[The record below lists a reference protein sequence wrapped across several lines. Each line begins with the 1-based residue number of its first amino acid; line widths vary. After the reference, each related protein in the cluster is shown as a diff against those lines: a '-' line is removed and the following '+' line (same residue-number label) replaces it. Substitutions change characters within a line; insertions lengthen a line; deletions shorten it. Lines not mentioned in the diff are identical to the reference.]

1 MLRARK
7 DPHGSRLRLPALAA
21 LPNIDKIVELLSN
34 AEANKGAEVE
44 LSWMLADGVTPFS
57 LVAII
62 SRSGGEPVWTL
73 TRGKQELAKEIWNYG
88 TRDVGLILNLVLS
101 ECMGDTMPSTPTPH
115 TTSIGPGDMGRT
127 NASLA
132 GSYSTSLMG
141 LQQTA
146 GARVPTMQFAK
157 PIKPP
162 AMEGDLQDVQ
172 LPNLLQTVT
181 MGQMTG
187 KLLIHNKEQATAELY
202 FVDGNLKHA
211 TVLDIKGDGAISEL
225 VTWDSGKFFFFKDDR
240 TDQQTVTRRLDALL
254 LEAVTLLDQS
264 QALMVFGLKMDSY
277 VGKKHPNLSERGF
290 EERVA
295 AGAPVNMHLQ
305 KQFYLHLDGDITLF
319 EVLRRRPMAKKDWVP
334 IMFNLLSCDL
344 ITLSDKPPKTALLES
359 TALDRSAIDG
369 IARQLLRT
377 DTGMMTYPA
386 LQYFLEQEFHR
397 YEICASPFSLVLF
410 EMWLRTG
417 DKIEPLPVPAV
428 REAAARINSVKRSID
443 ILAHHEVLNYALV
456 LPQTEAASAAMLAHR
471 ILEVLQTG
479 TLGGIRTDSIALAF
493 GIAGLPEDCKDIGI
507 LLSAAKASKKAAQR
521 SEFPIVMF
529 KDLKA

>member
-1 MLRARK
+1 M
-7 DPHGSRLRLPALAA
+7 DH
-21 LPNIDKIVELLSN
+21 IVELL
-34 AEANKGAEVE
+34 ANTEGNRGIPVE
-44 LSWMLADGVTPFS
+44 LNWMLSDGVTPFT
-57 LVAII
+57 LVCFINK
-62 SRSGGEPVWTL
+62 SGGEPVWTL
-73 TRGKQELAKEIWNYG
+73 IRGKQEMAKEIWNYG
-88 TRDVGLILNLVLS
+88 TRDVGLIVNLVLS
-101 ECMGDTMPSTPTPH
+101 ECTGDSMPTAPEPH
-115 TTSIGPGDMGRT
+115 TTSIGPGSLGRT

-132 GSYSTSLMG
+132 SSYSTSLMG
-141 LQQTA
+141 LQQSA
-146 GARVPTMQFAK
+146 GTRVPTMQFAK

-162 AMEGDLQDVQ
+162 AMEGDLSEVQ

-181 MGQMTG
+181 MSQMTG
-187 KLLIHNKEQATAELY
+187 KLLIHNKEQATAELF

-211 TVLDIKGDGAISEL
+211 TVLDIKGDAAITEL
-225 VTWDSGKFFFFKDDR
+225 VTWDSGKFFFFKDET
-240 TDQQTVTRRLDALL
+240 TDQLTVTRRLEGLL

-277 VGKKHPNLSERGF
+277 VGKKYPNLSERGF
-290 EERVA
+290 EERIT

-319 EVLRRRPMAKKDWVP
+319 ELLRRRPMAKKDWVP

-359 TALDRSAIDG
+359 TALDRSAIEG
-369 IARQLLRT
+369 VSRQLMRT
-377 DTGMMTYPA
+377 DTGMMTFPA
-386 LQYFLEQEFHR
+386 LQYFLEQEFRR
-397 YEICASPFSLVLF
+397 YEICTSPFSLILF
-410 EMWLRTG
+410 EMWMRTG
-417 DKIEPLPVPAV
+417 DKIEPLPASAI
-428 REAAARINSVKRSID
+428 RDAALRINSVKRSID

-471 ILEVLQTG
+471 ILEVLQSG
-479 TLGGIRTDSIALAF
+479 PLGGIRPESLALAF
-493 GIAGLPEDCKDIGI
+493 GVAGLPEDCQDIGL